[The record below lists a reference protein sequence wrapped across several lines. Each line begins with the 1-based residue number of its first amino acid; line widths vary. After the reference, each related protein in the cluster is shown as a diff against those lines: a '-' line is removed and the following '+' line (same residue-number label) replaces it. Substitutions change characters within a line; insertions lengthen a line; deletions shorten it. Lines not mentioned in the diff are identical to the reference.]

1 MTEPKQQWPAAL
13 TARIAHTVKT
23 HRAQRGMTTGDLSAA
38 CAARG
43 VPIAANTITKIEKGQ
58 RDSLKVEEALV
69 LAHALDLP
77 LVALLIPL
85 ESQINVD
92 LLPDVTLS
100 IWEAAAWVTGE
111 DHLVEAPPS
120 GSARAVL
127 AAFREHDV
135 DVRTALISTR
145 EAHSRRLQ
153 ARQALG
159 SARYEQLARQADE
172 LDRMA
177 HEDCTRLKAVRD
189 QMRADRLQLPPL
201 PSALDFVNSARP
213 ASADS

>member
-1 MTEPKQQWPAAL
+1 MTESKEHWPAAL
-13 TARIAHTVKT
+13 TARIAQAVKT
-23 HRAQRGMTTGDLSAA
+23 HRVQRGMTTSDLSAA
-38 CAARG
+38 CVARG
-43 VPIAANTITKIEKGQ
+43 VPIAANTITKIEKGL

-85 ESQINVD
+85 EGQADVD
-92 LLPDVTLS
+92 LLPEVTLS
-100 IWEAAAWVTGE
+100 VWEAAAWVTGE
-111 DHLVEAPPS
+111 DNLGEAPPP

-127 AAFREHDV
+127 AVFREHDV

-189 QMRADRLQLPPL
+189 QMRANGLQPPPL
-201 PSALDFVNSARP
+201 PSALDFVDSARP

>member
-1 MTEPKQQWPAAL
+1 MTESKEQWPAAL
-13 TARIAHTVKT
+13 TARIAQTVKT
-23 HRAQRGMTTGDLSAA
+23 HRVQRGMTTSDLSAA

-85 ESQINVD
+85 ESQTDVD
-92 LLPDVTLS
+92 LLPEVPLS
-100 IWEAAAWVTGE
+100 VWEAAAWVTGE
-111 DHLVEAPPS
+111 DYLGEAPPA

-127 AAFREHDV
+127 AVFREHDV

-153 ARQALG
+153 ARQVLG

-172 LDRMA
+172 LERMA
-177 HEDCTRLKAVRD
+177 HEDCTRLKAVRE
-189 QMRADRLQLPPL
+189 QMRADGLQPAPL
-201 PSALDFVNSARP
+201 PSALDFVDSARP
-213 ASADS
+213 APADS

>member
-1 MTEPKQQWPAAL
+1 MTESKEQWPAAL
-13 TARIAHTVKT
+13 TARIAQTVKT

-77 LVALLIPL
+77 FVALLIPL
-85 ESQINVD
+85 ESQTDVD
-92 LLPDVTLS
+92 LLPEVTLS

-120 GSARAVL
+120 GSARAIL

-145 EAHSRRLQ
+145 EAHNRRLQ

-189 QMRADRLQLPPL
+189 QMRADGLQPAPL
-201 PSALDFVNSARP
+201 PSALDFVDPERP
-213 ASADS
+213 APADS